1 MQMLHRSEPQNVMVV
16 AAIAS
21 AGKLERALLTL
32 SRQNAL
38 GRSVPTLQCL
48 MLACY
53 HGQYTL
59 LTLCWYAAVELTIH
73 NCWYLTFAYSQL
85 A

>member
-1 MQMLHRSEPQNVMVV
+1 MFNMQMLQRSEPQNLMVV

-38 GRSVPTLQCL
+38 GRCTHLAVLDACL
-48 MLACY
+48 LLWVIHLAYFVLVCSCGA
-53 HGQYTL
+53 H
-59 LTLCWYAAVELTIH
+59 H
-73 NCWYLTFAYSQL
+73 S
-85 A
+85 

>member
-1 MQMLHRSEPQNVMVV
+1 MMFNMQMLQRSEPQNLMVV

-38 GRSVPTLQCL
+38 GRCTHLAVLD
-48 MLACY
+48 ACY
-53 HGQYTL
+53 QGSIPCL
-59 LTLCWYAAVELTIH
+59 LCAGM
-73 NCWYLTFAYSQL
+73 QL
-85 A
+85 WSSPFITAGI

>member
-1 MQMLHRSEPQNVMVV
+1 MFNMQMLQRSEPQNVMVV

-38 GRSVPTLQCL
+38 GRTLP
-48 MLACY
+48 
-53 HGQYTL
+53 
-59 LTLCWYAAVELTIH
+59 LTLGWMVH
-73 NCWYLTFAYSQL
+73 RVHFGL

>member
-1 MQMLHRSEPQNVMVV
+1 MPSNASEGVMFNMQMLHRSEPQNVMVV

-38 GRSVPTLQCL
+38 GRCTHLA
-48 MLACY
+48 MLDAY
-53 HGQYTL
+53 WL
-59 LTLCWYAAVELTIH
+59 LWAIH
-73 NCWYLTFAYSQL
+73 FAYFVLVCSCG
-85 A
+85 AHHS